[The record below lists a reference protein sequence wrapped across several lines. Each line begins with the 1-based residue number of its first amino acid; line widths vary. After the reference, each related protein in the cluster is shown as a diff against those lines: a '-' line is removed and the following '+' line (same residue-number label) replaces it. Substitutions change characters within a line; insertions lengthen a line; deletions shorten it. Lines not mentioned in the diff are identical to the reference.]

1 MGKNKTKPS
10 KQEKMVDTQNENHNS
25 KKEGLGRNTDQK

>member
-10 KQEKMVDTQNENHNS
+10 KQEKMINTQNKDHNI
-25 KKEGLGRNTDQK
+25 KKQALGPNTDQ